1 MGRGGDGYSMFKNA
15 ERLVNESGARLMAT
29 VTADYIQQQGGLK
42 GTLEGRIQSK

>member
-1 MGRGGDGYSMFKNA
+1 
-15 ERLVNESGARLMAT
+15 MAT